1 MPQVRLKQN
10 YKYVIADNH
19 GRDNKQQSCT
29 VCALLKNGDTKS
41 LTFGGF
47 IDSDRCD
54 FLQRV
59 KIVGVSAFTTEDN
72 ALTGWIDY
80 PSLHYVIGVLKW
92 ECYYIVLFDGIP
104 RSVELESVER
114 ELPTN
119 NVVQLQKQPTR
130 G

>member
-10 YKYVIADNH
+10 YKYVISDNH

-29 VCALLKNGDTKS
+29 VRALLKSGDTRS

-47 IDSDRCD
+47 IDSNRCD

-59 KIVGVSAFTTEDN
+59 KIVGVSAFTKEDN
-72 ALTGWIDY
+72 ALTGWIDF
-80 PSLHYVIGVLKW
+80 PSSHYVIGVVKW
-92 ECYYIVLFDGIP
+92 ECYYIVLFDGVP
-104 RSVELESVER
+104 RSVELEPVKHEH
-114 ELPTN
+114 PKN
-119 NVVQLQKQPTR
+119 NVFSIRKQPTR